1 MKVYGLCPSPYL
13 YALALSCD
21 AMSKMKKF
29 GLEFITDADI
39 FFFFEKGMRGETLYI
54 WERNSKIKN
63 KHLKSYNPKQEL
75 KHVLYLDTDNL
86 NGYAMSKFLLSGEFK
101 WIDPKNFD
109 SNKCSTKISKCF
121 TLEFDKK

>member
-13 YALALSCD
+13 YALALSY
-21 AMSKMKKF
+21 AMPKMKKF

-54 WERNSKIKN
+54 SERNSKIKN

-86 NGYAMSKFLLSGEFK
+86 NGYAISKFLLSGEFK

-109 SNKCSTKISKCF
+109 SNKYGSNSPNCLLIS
-121 TLEFDKK
+121 